1 MQAKEPGAY
10 RLFMSDIWA
19 LPRTNQWVNRTWT
32 SKDKVSSR
40 ICADGWGRRGL
51 RAVTMHGVTMTAIL

>member
-1 MQAKEPGAY
+1 
-10 RLFMSDIWA
+10 MSDIWA